1 VLLAELGEDVTP
13 HQDDFHGRCLRG
25 TRAVAELGED
35 GLGDGLRVGRERIQM
50 QWSPIALHTP
60 LESFFTSHSEIG
72 SAFFSFAPL
81 SQSEVVSKVPVIA
94 APLLSSTK
102 WPRLRTTS
110 QETTMWS

>member
-1 VLLAELGEDVTP
+1 VIDCNPPSRRLSRTL
-13 HQDDFHGRCLRG
+13 RCLRG
-25 TRAVAELGED
+25 ARAVAELGED
-35 GLGDGLRVGRERIQM
+35 GLGDGLRVGRERIQL
-50 QWSPIALHTP
+50 QWSPCILRWRVFLQVTVRSVVH
-60 LESFFTSHSEIG
+60 
-72 SAFFSFAPL
+72 FFSFAPL